1 MPRTPW
7 GALLLCAL
15 SVTPLLAQRPAEV
28 DQAEVLRLKDHVQY
42 VDGSYQAHADDAYV
56 QAMAPPDSD
65 ADKWFISVLTTK
77 NCGGCA
83 RLKQDF
89 ATSPHLLALAD
100 PRQPQKSWAHY
111 NVYASEDRS
120 QTFRFAKLTI
130 TAYPT
135 ILVQP
140 PRSGKY
146 GDPSTVVYQGVY
158 AGDPQRL
165 ATEIASAIK
174 LYLAKRVSAQERSM
188 EQAYAEPVGSDPPW
202 TPPSQDPPYVG
213 PFTPNNTPPAVPPLV
228 DQRRPL
234 FDFPWAAVLTLLLS
248 GFSLPAIVAL
258 VVWVIYFIR
267 EKRKAAGQPLLLTD
281 EQLAKLIEILNR
293 LGNEKQS
300 DTSGK

>member
-1 MPRTPW
+1 MHRASW

-15 SVTPLLAQRPAEV
+15 ILNPVLAQRPAEV

-42 VDGSYQAHADDAYV
+42 VDGSYRAQVDDAYV
-56 QAMAPPDSD
+56 QAMAPPASD
-65 ADKWFISVLTTK
+65 ADKWFISILTTK
-77 NCGGCA
+77 NCGGCQ

-89 ATSPHLLALAD
+89 TTSPHLLALAD

-111 NVYASEDRS
+111 NVYAREDRS
-120 QTFRFAKLTI
+120 QAFRFAKLTI

-135 ILVQP
+135 IVVQP
-140 PRSGKY
+140 PRTGKY

-174 LYLAKRVSAQERSM
+174 HYLSKHQATSDASVS
-188 EQAYAEPVGSDPPW
+188 QAYPDHVGVDPPW
-202 TPPSQDPPYVG
+202 SPPPQDPPYVA
-213 PFTPNNTPPAVPPLV
+213 PFAPSPTPPLVPPLL
-228 DQRRPL
+228 DERRPL
-234 FDFPWAAVLTLLLS
+234 FDFPWTAVLTLLLS

-267 EKRKAAGQPLLLTD
+267 EKRKAAGQPLLLSD

-293 LGNEKQS
+293 LGNDKQS